1 AFYTLIRKKGIK
13 DTYFDRFN
21 YENYGGTP
29 VLGINSTVM
38 IGHGISN
45 SKAVKN
51 MLLLTKDI
59 IEANLSDKIK
69 LAFQ

>member
-1 AFYTLIRKKGIK
+1 
-13 DTYFDRFN
+13 
-21 YENYGGTP
+21 
-29 VLGINSTVM
+29 LGINSTVM

-45 SKAVKN
+45 NKAVKN